1 KVSRALL
8 CFFTTAS
15 CLETVPCTPVHVS
28 SSNCCFNFS
37 EKRIA
42 PQRIRCYKHTSSTC
56 SRRGLIFARK
66 LCGQLCSNKKQK
78 WSQNYRR
85 HWRQNIKTPNS

>member
-1 KVSRALL
+1 MKLITVAL
-8 CFFTTAS
+8 A
-15 CLETVPCTPVHVS
+15 CLLLAGMWLHDVDGRSMHVS

-56 SRRGLIFARK
+56 SRRLLILK
-66 LCGQLCSNKKQK
+66 MKKGRETCVLQTAQ
-78 WSQNYRR
+78 W
-85 HWRQNIKTPNS
+85 IKDYFKTMKPCLLM